1 MQANVSKERARAYM
15 IIHVNV
21 KRNRGIIIINRIK
34 AERPVCEPTTVVLG
48 VLDAVTSQIKT
59 ASHRSSRW
67 DGRGKKRESGPALG
81 MFSHAARTQPDFARV
96 GWGQR
101 RTGKPTHGG
110 WVGPGA
116 PETPAH
122 RALT

>member
-1 MQANVSKERARAYM
+1 MQANASKERARAYM

-48 VLDAVTSQIKT
+48 ALDAVTSQIKT

-81 MFSHAARTQPDFARV
+81 MFSHAARTQPDLL
-96 GWGQR
+96 GLG
-101 RTGKPTHGG
+101 
-110 WVGPGA
+110 
-116 PETPAH
+116 
-122 RALT
+122 

>member
-1 MQANVSKERARAYM
+1 M

-21 KRNRGIIIINRIK
+21 KRNRGLIIINRIK

-48 VLDAVTSQIKT
+48 ALDAVTSQIKT

-96 GWGQR
+96 GLGPAAHGKAHPRRVGWTG
-101 RTGKPTHGG
+101 RTGD
-110 WVGPGA
+110 A
-116 PETPAH
+116 STP
-122 RALT
+122 RAYLVVLI